1 MAIST
6 AVRKTELKAPVPR
19 ELASQL
25 KLVPQRPPSVDRFR
39 ALFSDSILENAA
51 PEMHRRGWTT
61 AFSFTFQCI
70 LLGIMALIPLWFTEA
85 LPKTQLLT
93 FLVAPPPPPPP
104 PPPPTQA
111 ITKMIPKTDVLNT
124 GQLRTPTRIPQKVE
138 MIKESEVPPAELGGV
153 VGGVP
158 GGIPGGQLGG
168 AIGGI
173 INSSSSPKTVPKLE
187 IKRVRVSQG
196 VTQGLLIQ
204 KVEPQYPKLALL
216 ARVFGIVLINA
227 VIGKDGVVK
236 ELQAVSGH
244 PMLIPAALEAVK
256 QWRYRPY
263 LLNGEPGEVETHVTV
278 TFSFAG
284 PA

>member
-1 MAIST
+1 MATIT
-6 AVRKTELKAPVPR
+6 EVPKTEVKGSVLGEIACK
-19 ELASQL
+19 L
-25 KLVPQRPPSVDRFR
+25 KLVPQRPPSVDQFR

-51 PEMHRRGWTT
+51 PQTHRRGWTT
-61 AFSFTFQCI
+61 AFSFAFQCI

-104 PPPPTQA
+104 PPPATQA
-111 ITKMIPKTDVLNT
+111 ITKMIPRTDVLNT
-124 GQLRTPTRIPQKVE
+124 GQLRTPTRIPQKIE
-138 MIKESEVPPAELGGV
+138 MIKESELPLAGLGGV

-168 AIGGI
+168 VIGGI
-173 INSSSSPKTVPKLE
+173 INSSSSSRTVPKLE

-196 VTQGLLIQ
+196 VTQGLMIQ
-204 KVEPQYPKLALL
+204 RVEPQYPKLALL
-216 ARVFGIVLINA
+216 ARVSGIVLVNA

-256 QWRYRPY
+256 HWRYRPY
-263 LLNGEPGEVETHVTV
+263 LLNGEPVEVETHVTV
-278 TFSFAG
+278 TFSLSGSA
-284 PA
+284 